1 MVTTGM
7 QTVPAGKIEKAIL
20 PKPEVK
26 RSKVSLGIQ
35 TSKPVEQHNTGK
47 QNAEVRSSYT
57 SC

>member
-7 QTVPAGKIEKAIL
+7 QTVPAGRIERSIL

-26 RSKVSLGIQ
+26 KSKVSLGIQ

-47 QNAEVRSSYT
+47 QNAEV
-57 SC
+57 CMNI